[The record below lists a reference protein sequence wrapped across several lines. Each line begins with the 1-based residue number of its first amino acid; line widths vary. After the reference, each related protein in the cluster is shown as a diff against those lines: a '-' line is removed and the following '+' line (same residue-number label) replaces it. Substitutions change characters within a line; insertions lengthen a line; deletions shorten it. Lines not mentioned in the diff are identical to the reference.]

1 MDYWKIVINTNN
13 RRINTKIMRE
23 IQLTPTEFY
32 KFRKIAFAFGIA
44 FICSIANSMYTVE
57 AKTDALEQI
66 GY

>member
-1 MDYWKIVINTNN
+1 
-13 RRINTKIMRE
+13 MRK

-44 FICSIANSMYTVE
+44 FMCSIANSIYTVE
-57 AKTDALEQI
+57 AKIDALESI